1 MRILPIITAIAVS
14 FLSVAWQHAR
24 PAAGRHRGQSL
35 RRSALSGYLV

>member
-14 FLSVAWQHAR
+14 FLSVR
-24 PAAGRHRGQSL
+24 RAAGRHGGQSL